1 MHSAR
6 KRGEF
11 DRRHNLNTRNR
22 HSALVEQHRLTVCEH
37 AVSFAGPLEWNKLP
51 YQLRTISKLE
61 KFKVALK
68 NYFLSQYDADSL

>member
-11 DRRHNLNTRNR
+11 ERHHNLNTRNR
-22 HSALVEQHRLTVCEH
+22 LSALVEQHRLTICEH
-37 AVSFAGPLEWNKLP
+37 AVSFAGPSEWNKLP
-51 YQLRTISKLE
+51 YELRTISKLE

-68 NYFLSQYDADSL
+68 IFLKSI